1 MCRTSQQLFG
11 AAAVAGLWITTQAR
25 AAIILGES
33 ATASSSIG
41 VPFDR
46 GVLRA
51 VDDSGVSAGDSSL
64 VTPDQFHSSVPDGNM
79 WLSSGVGFGGADPD
93 PTYTVDLGAVYGVT
107 GLRVWNYNENSNNPA
122 AFTMRGVRDT
132 IVLISL
138 DNSTYVPLGL
148 FTIAQ
153 APGNDTYAG
162 DFVNVAAFNGGNPL
176 PFRYF
181 RLDIQS
187 SWGGDSNFY
196 GLSEIM
202 FEGQIVPEPGSAL
215 LLSVATA
222 GLLARRRR

>member
-1 MCRTSQQLFG
+1 MTGKATHG
-11 AAAVAGLWITTQAR
+11 AAASL
-25 AAIILGES
+25 AASCFLPIRNKRS
-33 ATASSSIG
+33 
-41 VPFDR
+41 
-46 GVLRA
+46 LRHPR
-51 VDDSGVSAGDSSL
+51 VK
-64 VTPDQFHSSVPDGNM
+64 
-79 WLSSGVGFGGADPD
+79 
-93 PTYTVDLGAVYGVT
+93 T
-107 GLRVWNYNENSNNPA
+107 GR
-122 AFTMRGVRDT
+122 FTMRGVRDT

-138 DNSTYVPLGL
+138 DNPTYVPLGL

-153 APGNDTYAG
+153 APGSDTYAG

-181 RLDIQS
+181 QLDIQS
-187 SWGGDSNFY
+187 SWGGDSNFF